1 MSVFSFRTPRLP
13 AALRALRHRNYRL
26 LFFAQL
32 ISVVGVWMQST
43 AQGWL
48 VLRLS
53 DSSFWLGVVAAAQ
66 SLPVMLLSLPA
77 GALADRLPKR
87 RLLLVT
93 QSIAMLCALTLALLT
108 LTGRV
113 QVWHVMLIAF
123 TLGCSSAFEGPV
135 RQSFTIELVGRE
147 DLLNAIGLDS
157 MMFNGARVIGPA
169 LAGILVAQI
178 GEGPAFLWNGLSFL
192 AVLAGLLL
200 MRLPPF
206 VSTATQQ
213 QRGQLRAG
221 LGYIAS
227 EPRVRLVILQLGVL
241 CIFCLAYIPL
251 LPSFARFVLGGD
263 SKTLGAL
270 SSANASGA
278 LIAAMMITFFGDRLP
293 RVRLRTIALLLYSAC
308 LMGFTLMRSIPLAML
323 MICAVGWCGITS
335 LTLSNTLLQMIVPNA
350 LRGRVM
356 AVYSLMIMGVSQLAG
371 LLLGGIA
378 DLTGDVALTVR
389 LWTALGWC
397 LQLALVLRYGKILR
411 DE

>member
-1 MSVFSFRTPRLP
+1 MSAFSFRALRLP
-13 AALRALRHRNYRL
+13 KALRALRHRNYRL

-53 DSSFWLGVVAAAQ
+53 DSSFWLGAVAAAQ
-66 SLPVMLLSLPA
+66 SLPVIFFSLPA

-87 RLLLVT
+87 RVLLVT

-108 LTGRV
+108 LTGIV

-123 TLGCSSAFEGPV
+123 TLGCSSSFEGPA

-178 GEGPAFLWNGLSFL
+178 GEGPAFLWNGLSFVI
-192 AVLAGLLL
+192 VLLSLLL
-200 MRLPPF
+200 MHLPPF
-206 VSTATQQ
+206 VSPAAQQ

-221 LGYIAS
+221 IVYIS
-227 EPRVRLVILQLGVL
+227 TDPKVRLLILQLGVL
-241 CIFCLAYIPL
+241 CTFSLAYIPL

-270 SSANASGA
+270 SSANATGA
-278 LIAAMMITFFGDRLP
+278 LIAAVMITLVGDRLP
-293 RVRLRTIALLLYSAC
+293 RIRLRTAALLLYSLC
-308 LMGFTLMRSIPLAML
+308 LAGFTMMRSIPLAML

-335 LTLSNTLLQMIVPNA
+335 LTLSNTLLQILVPNE

-356 AVYSLMIMGVSQLAG
+356 AVYSLMITGVAQLAG
-371 LLLGGIA
+371 LLVGALA

-389 LWTALGWC
+389 LWTAVGWC
-397 LQLALVLRYGKILR
+397 LQLALVLRYGRALS
-411 DE
+411 EE

>member
-1 MSVFSFRTPRLP
+1 MSVFSFRSLRLP
-13 AALRALRHRNYRL
+13 TTLRALRHRNYRL

-32 ISVVGVWMQST
+32 ISVVRVWMQST

-66 SLPVMLLSLPA
+66 SLPVMLFSLPA

-113 QVWHVMLIAF
+113 QIWHV
-123 TLGCSSAFEGPV
+123 
-135 RQSFTIELVGRE
+135 
-147 DLLNAIGLDS
+147 
-157 MMFNGARVIGPA
+157 
-169 LAGILVAQI
+169 
-178 GEGPAFLWNGLSFL
+178 
-192 AVLAGLLL
+192 
-200 MRLPPF
+200 
-206 VSTATQQ
+206 
-213 QRGQLRAG
+213 
-221 LGYIAS
+221 
-227 EPRVRLVILQLGVL
+227 
-241 CIFCLAYIPL
+241 
-251 LPSFARFVLGGD
+251 
-263 SKTLGAL
+263 
-270 SSANASGA
+270 
-278 LIAAMMITFFGDRLP
+278 
-293 RVRLRTIALLLYSAC
+293 
-308 LMGFTLMRSIPLAML
+308 PLAMI

-356 AVYSLMIMGVSQLAG
+356 VVYSLMIMGVSQLAG

-389 LWTALGWC
+389 LWRHSAGACSLRSFCAMAEYYEMNNARLLQASLPPKHASIVGSALHT
-397 LQLALVLRYGKILR
+397 
-411 DE
+411 